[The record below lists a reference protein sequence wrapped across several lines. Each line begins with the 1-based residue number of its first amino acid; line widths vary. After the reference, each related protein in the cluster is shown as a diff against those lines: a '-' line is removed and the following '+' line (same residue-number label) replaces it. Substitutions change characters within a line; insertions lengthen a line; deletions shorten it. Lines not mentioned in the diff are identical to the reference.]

1 MFQLLFFTIFFIQ
14 KTPKNFLRCFFVSSL
29 LGLDVNSYF
38 FKQKNTCH
46 TTGKRVC
53 LKEIDK

>member
-1 MFQLLFFTIFFIQ
+1 MFQLLFFYDIFY
-14 KTPKNFLRCFFVSSL
+14 TKNTEKLSSVFFVSSL